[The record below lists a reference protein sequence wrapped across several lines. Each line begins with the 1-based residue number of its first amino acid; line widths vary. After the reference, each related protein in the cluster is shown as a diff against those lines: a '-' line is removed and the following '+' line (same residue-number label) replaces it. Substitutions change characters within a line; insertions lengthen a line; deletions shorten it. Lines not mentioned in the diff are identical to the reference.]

1 MLDGIPEAVS
11 CSTFSCTPMS
21 KSQLTGKNLQL
32 YSGFGCLCQRK
43 SRVWRLYVYIYT
55 YIYVYICIH
64 IYTDTHTFLLSLGLS
79 FFICKMRCVKL
90 EISRVPSSSEI

>member
-1 MLDGIPEAVS
+1 M
-11 CSTFSCTPMS
+11 
-21 KSQLTGKNLQL
+21 
-32 YSGFGCLCQRK
+32 
-43 SRVWRLYVYIYT
+43 YIYT